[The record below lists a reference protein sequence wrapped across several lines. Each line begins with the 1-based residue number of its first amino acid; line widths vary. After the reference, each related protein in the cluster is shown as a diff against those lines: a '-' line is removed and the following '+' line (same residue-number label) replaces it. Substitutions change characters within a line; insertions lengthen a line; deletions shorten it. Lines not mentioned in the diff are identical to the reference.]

1 MDVDSSFL
9 PTTVSQDDDAYQPEG
24 PSALRSLSLGSTF
37 PLSLSRFSGQPDPVS
52 FSPLPS
58 IRFEDFSAS
67 FPSDEPPSSQFCF
80 HPSCE
85 ELSPTQRKPS
95 LPFPVEDYAS
105 LYSPHEDFLSSFPS
119 SSKESNDSPSF
130 SLLPRGVIRDLPTA
144 PKSETIADL
153 DKKYPLSLFPID
165 PSQHFSEENPVCP
178 VISTSVDS
186 VGSTGSTGSTGSVG
200 SAGSGSSACSVLSL
214 DSACS
219 DSADDADERHT
230 KKRAPRSRKR
240 WKCSNCHY
248 LNSISTRA
256 LHRSHPE
263 AKKCLN
269 CGSASPLLSADPE
282 PSTHHTHAVE
292 PPTFP
297 DPSTTAPLSE
307 DTEVGLGYRLRD
319 FPYAYIPGNPFQ
331 DGSEAATKL
340 ACAVECGEK

>member
-1 MDVDSSFL
+1 M
-9 PTTVSQDDDAYQPEG
+9 
-24 PSALRSLSLGSTF
+24 
-37 PLSLSRFSGQPDPVS
+37 
-52 FSPLPS
+52 
-58 IRFEDFSAS
+58 
-67 FPSDEPPSSQFCF
+67 
-80 HPSCE
+80 
-85 ELSPTQRKPS
+85 
-95 LPFPVEDYAS
+95 
-105 LYSPHEDFLSSFPS
+105 
-119 SSKESNDSPSF
+119 
-130 SLLPRGVIRDLPTA
+130 
-144 PKSETIADL
+144 
-153 DKKYPLSLFPID
+153 
-165 PSQHFSEENPVCP
+165 
-178 VISTSVDS
+178 
-186 VGSTGSTGSTGSVG
+186 
-200 SAGSGSSACSVLSL
+200 